1 MKHYGLDFQSEF
13 ADACAYPNLEVRMRK
28 LEVADG
34 QIMQIAVQQE
44 IQRSDESRYDHRL
57 HGVLLVSHGMSCT
70 RVAGYLGQSPV
81 TVQRWIQRFNEKGFA
96 GLTEGERCGRP
107 RRISDVQ
114 WEELERA
121 LRISPRTQGYA
132 QNLWDGKLL
141 AHHLR
146 VRHGVEMGVRQC
158 QRLFRAMGFRR
169 RKPRPLIAKADPE
182 AQRRY
187 KKTAQVD
194 Q

>member
-1 MKHYGLDFQSEF
+1 
-13 ADACAYPNLEVRMRK
+13 MRK
-28 LEVADG
+28 LEVADR
-34 QIMQIAVQQE
+34 QMMQIAVQQE
-44 IQRSDESRYDHRL
+44 IQRSDDSRYDHRL

-96 GLTEGERCGRP
+96 GLTEGERSGRP

-121 LRISPRTQGYA
+121 LRISPRTQGYL

-141 AHHLR
+141 SHHLR

-158 QRLFRAMGFRR
+158 H
-169 RKPRPLIAKADPE
+169 PE

-187 KKTAQVD
+187 KKTAQAD